1 MKILSHLNLNFYEQL
16 MRFLRK
22 KYPTIQKLMEGVR
35 VCVCVCPSAKKFIYT
50 YSIYN
55 QLKLVLRRPAVWLS
69 IFPICNLYR
78 NFQDFF

>member
-1 MKILSHLNLNFYEQL
+1 MSNYEIFKEKTFYHSKTHG
-16 MRFLRK
+16 R
-22 KYPTIQKLMEGVR
+22 GVYVR
-35 VCVCVCPSAKKFIYT
+35 PSAKKFIYT

-69 IFPICNLYR
+69 IFPICNLYW